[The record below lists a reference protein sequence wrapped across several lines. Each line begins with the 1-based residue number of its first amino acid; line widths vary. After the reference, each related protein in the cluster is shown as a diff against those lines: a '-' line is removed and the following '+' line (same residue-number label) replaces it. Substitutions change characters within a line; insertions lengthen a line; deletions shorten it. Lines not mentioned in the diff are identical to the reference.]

1 MGVSLAEALHGEV
14 ISGDSMQIY
23 RTMDIGTAKVTEE
36 EMQGI
41 IHHMIDIK
49 NPDETFSVSEFQK
62 EVRHYIDTIDMPIVV
77 GGTGLYIKGA
87 LYDYTFEETESKH
100 DEIKAKY
107 AHYTNEELHQYLA
120 SFDPQSALGL
130 HPNNRQRVL
139 RAIEIYEESG
149 KRKSDILE
157 AQEHKPVYDIYF
169 VGLTLPRPILYERI
183 NKRVD
188 LMIEQGLEEEVK
200 KIYDSGLSRN
210 AQSMK
215 AIGYKEWFDYF
226 EGSKTK
232 EQVIEEIKKHS
243 RNYAKR
249 QYTWFNNQ
257 FDVHWYDVNLEDF
270 DSTIHQVLKDIE
282 EWYKKDKSNEAYLFE
297 FSDIC
302 SSSVFKNSLIVFS

>member
-1 MGVSLAEALHGEV
+1 MDKASSKPLSSNSFNSVSLAEALHGEV

-120 SFDPQSALGL
+120 SFDPQSALDL

-282 EWYKKDKSNEAYLFE
+282 EWYEKR
-297 FSDIC
+297 
-302 SSSVFKNSLIVFS
+302 

>member
-1 MGVSLAEALHGEV
+1 MDKASSKPLSSNSFNSVSLAEALHGEV

-120 SFDPQSALGL
+120 SFDPQSALDL

-257 FDVHWYDVNLEDF
+257 FDVHWYNVNLEDF

-282 EWYKKDKSNEAYLFE
+282 EWYEKR
-297 FSDIC
+297 
-302 SSSVFKNSLIVFS
+302 

>member
-1 MGVSLAEALHGEV
+1 MHKIIVITGPTAVGKTKLSIELAKKYDGEIINADAV
-14 ISGDSMQIY
+14 QVYKGL
-23 RTMDIGTAKVTEE
+23 DIGSAKVTEE

-41 IHHMIDIK
+41 THHMIDIK

-100 DEIKAKY
+100 DEIKEKY
-107 AHYTNEELHQYLA
+107 AHYTNEELHHFLA
-120 SFDPQSALGL
+120 SFDPQSALDL

-169 VGLTLPRPILYERI
+169 VGLTLPRPVLYERI

-188 LMIEQGLEEEVK
+188 LMIEQGLEDEVRA
-200 KIYDSGLSRN
+200 IYDSGLSRN

-270 DSTIHQVLKDIE
+270 DSTIQSVLTDIK
-282 EWYKKDKSNEAYLFE
+282 EWYEKG
-297 FSDIC
+297 
-302 SSSVFKNSLIVFS
+302 

>member
-1 MGVSLAEALHGEV
+1 MKKVIAVCGPTAVGKTRMGVSLAEALHGEV

-120 SFDPQSALGL
+120 SFDPQSALDL

-169 VGLTLPRPILYERI
+169 VGLTLPRPILYDRI

-188 LMIEQGLEEEVK
+188 LMIEQGLEEVK

-232 EQVIEEIKKHS
+232 EQIIEEIKKHS

-282 EWYKKDKSNEAYLFE
+282 EWYKKR
-297 FSDIC
+297 
-302 SSSVFKNSLIVFS
+302 

>member
-1 MGVSLAEALHGEV
+1 MKKVIAVCGPIAVGKTRMGVSLAEALHGEV

-120 SFDPQSALGL
+120 SFDPQSALDL

-169 VGLTLPRPILYERI
+169 VGLTLPRPILYDRI

-188 LMIEQGLEEEVK
+188 LMIEQGLEEVK

-232 EQVIEEIKKHS
+232 EQIIEEIKKHS

-282 EWYKKDKSNEAYLFE
+282 EWYKKR
-297 FSDIC
+297 
-302 SSSVFKNSLIVFS
+302 

>member
-1 MGVSLAEALHGEV
+1 MKKVIAVCGPTAVGKTRMGVSLAEALHGEV

-62 EVRHYIDTIDMPIVV
+62 EVRHYIDTIHMPIVV

-100 DEIKAKY
+100 
-107 AHYTNEELHQYLA
+107 
-120 SFDPQSALGL
+120 
-130 HPNNRQRVL
+130 
-139 RAIEIYEESG
+139 
-149 KRKSDILE
+149 
-157 AQEHKPVYDIYF
+157 
-169 VGLTLPRPILYERI
+169 
-183 NKRVD
+183 D

-249 QYTWFNNQ
+249 QDTWFNNQ

-282 EWYKKDKSNEAYLFE
+282 EWYEKR
-297 FSDIC
+297 
-302 SSSVFKNSLIVFS
+302 

>member
-1 MGVSLAEALHGEV
+1 MKKVIAVCGPTAVGKTRMGVSLAEELHGEV

-23 RTMDIGTAKVTEE
+23 RTMDIGTAKATPE

-87 LYDYTFEETESKH
+87 LYDYIFEETESKH

-120 SFDPQSALGL
+120 SFDLQSAQDL

-188 LMIEQGLEEEVK
+188 FMIEQGLEEEVRT
-200 KIYDSGLSRN
+200 IYDSGLSRN

-226 EGSKTK
+226 EGLKSK
-232 EQVIEEIKKHS
+232 EEIIEEIKKHS

-270 DSTIHQVLKDIE
+270 ASTIQNVLKDIK
-282 EWYKKDKSNEAYLFE
+282 EWYEKG
-297 FSDIC
+297 
-302 SSSVFKNSLIVFS
+302 